1 MITINGTF
9 IFALISFIIFLF
21 IMKYLL
27 FLPLN
32 KVIEQREE
40 FYEKNANTVKESKS
54 KTALVLAEKER
65 EISSARA
72 QASNLIKEVNLFA
85 KKESQE
91 TIAKAKQNAT
101 ATLLA
106 QEQTLDEQSAKAKD
120 ELRGEVE
127 QYVKNIV
134 EKVLQKEV
142 EIHLSQEKIDEI
154 LNSKGGQNA

>member
-1 MITINGTF
+1 MITINGNF

-91 TIAKAKQNAT
+91 AIAKAKQNAT

-106 QEQTLDEQSAKAKD
+106 QEQTLDEQSTKVKD
-120 ELRGEVE
+120 ELKGEIE